1 MTVEPNS
8 NDANVCWNHSFPA
21 SGSEFVIELT
31 LDSKNQ
37 TEPRLEPSSLKL
49 TSTKGNVGGTLIVLS
64 VPAEISKLAAF
75 LTMGQAWTSR

>member
-8 NDANVCWNHSFPA
+8 NNANVSWRHSFLTD
-21 SGSEFVIELT
+21 SSEFVLEFT

-37 TEPRLEPSSLKL
+37 TEPRLEPSCLKL

-64 VPAEISKLAAF
+64 VPAEISKLEAY
-75 LTMGQAWTSR
+75 LTVGRAWTSR